1 MAKEAKRAAAKVP
14 AGHSAAKRV
23 KSQGS
28 ATAAQGRAS
37 RWEKAGKAAV
47 VDKLNTGQRRVLD
60 RIATRDE
67 KAISQRR
74 EEGLGH
80 WLGGA
85 QRLQGPIRSDFDV
98 IDAGAAGLTKASVDE
113 LAAHLGLTRKAMAE
127 DILDVSVK
135 TLERR
140 RPGEKLDKKISSHAL
155 EIARVME
162 HAFEVFEDEER
173 VRLWLNRENRAL
185 KGRKPIALFDT
196 LTGINLV
203 NNILTRIE
211 EGVYS

>member
-14 AGHSAAKRV
+14 AGHSATKRA

-28 ATAAQGRAS
+28 TVAAQGRAS
-37 RWEKAGKAAV
+37 RREKAGKAAV
-47 VDKLNTGQRRVLD
+47 VDKVITGQRRILD
-60 RIATRDE
+60 RIAAQGE

-85 QRLQGPIRSDFDV
+85 QRLQRPIRSDFDV